1 MTGTAHEDGSEKLD
15 GRVLKFPSTSP
26 NDLGVTVYEPSAEVP
41 VAELKRLKIRISY
54 ATGKHWAASS
64 YLNSFCWFVFGGA
77 NDAPAPLGD

>member
-41 VAELKRLKIRISY
+41 VAELKAIKNKDKLRH
-54 ATGKHWAASS
+54 G
-64 YLNSFCWFVFGGA
+64 
-77 NDAPAPLGD
+77 